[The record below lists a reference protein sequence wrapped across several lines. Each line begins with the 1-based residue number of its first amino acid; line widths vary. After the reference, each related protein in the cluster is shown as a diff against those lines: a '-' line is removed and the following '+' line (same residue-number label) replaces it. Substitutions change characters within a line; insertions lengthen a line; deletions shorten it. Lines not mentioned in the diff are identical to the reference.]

1 MKHMMT
7 ALALVLAGPA
17 FAEGELQLY
26 NWGNYTSPELLAK
39 FEAETGIKVTVTDYD
54 SNDTALAKIEAG
66 GAGFDLVVPSANYVP
81 IWIEKGL
88 VQELDLTKLP
98 NHKNI
103 APEWMA
109 SDYDPG
115 RKFSV
120 PWQWGITGMGVNTSV
135 YGGDINTSAIWL
147 DPPEELKGKV
157 NVTPEMND
165 VIATAVMYVGGEPC
179 TEDVEVLKKARDVLL
194 AAKPYWMSM
203 DYGME
208 DKMATGDVPAS
219 LYWNGAIMR
228 ARLKNPDVAFGF
240 PKEGFLLF
248 MDQVMLLSDAQNVEE
263 AYKFLDFIA
272 VPENAAM
279 ISAFARYA
287 SGIAG
292 TEPFLPADMKDAP
305 ELNIPPELV
314 EKGVFLPT
322 CGPKAQEYITAIWT
336 ELQK

>member
-1 MKHMMT
+1 M
-7 ALALVLAGPA
+7 V
-17 FAEGELQLY
+17 
-26 NWGNYTSPELLAK
+26 
-39 FEAETGIKVTVTDYD
+39 
-54 SNDTALAKIEAG
+54 
-66 GAGFDLVVPSANYVP
+66 
-81 IWIEKGL
+81 
-88 VQELDLTKLP
+88 
-98 NHKNI
+98 
-103 APEWMA
+103 

-115 RKFSV
+115 RKFSI

-135 YGGDINTSAIWL
+135 YSGDINTSALWL
-147 DPPEELKGKV
+147 DPPEELKGKI

-165 VIATAVMYVGGEPC
+165 VINTAVMYVGGAPC
-179 TEDVEVLKKARDVLL
+179 TEDVEVLKKTRDVLL

-248 MDQVMLLSDAQNVEE
+248 MDQVMLLQDAQNVEE
-263 AYKFLDFIA
+263 AYKFLDFIM

-287 SGIAG
+287 SGISG

-314 EKGVFLPT
+314 DKGVFLPT